1 MSYECLDIF
10 CHCLPSAYC
19 QAVHEAAN
27 RPLLMFE
34 RAQKIRVMVDLPARL
49 QMMDQF
55 PGYRQ
60 LVSLASPPVEVLA
73 PEAAEKLAMVANNEM
88 AKMVNESDGR
98 IAGFVATL
106 PLNLPGRC
114 VLEVQRAVQELGAN
128 GVQVFTSVLGQ
139 PLDDPEFEPL
149 FRAMHELDLPILL
162 HPTRAMTTPD
172 YPSEQYSKFDLWWA
186 LGWPYETTLAMVRLA
201 MSGIFDRFPN
211 LKIIAHHV
219 GGFLPMLEGR
229 LGPGMELLGTR
240 NPPGTEAY
248 VDTRLQESVLSACKK
263 FYADTASFG
272 SQSAIEAGQ
281 AFFGYDRLL
290 FATDMPFDPGQG
302 PDYIRSTL
310 NAIGSMDLNE
320 RERQAIFTENARSLF
335 RLPSVANRPS
345 SSQATSRAGP
355 H

>member
-1 MSYECLDIF
+1 MSCECLDIF
-10 CHCLPSAYC
+10 CHCLPPAYC
-19 QAVHEAAN
+19 QAVQEAAN

-49 QMMDQF
+49 QVMDEF

-60 LVSLASPPVEVLA
+60 LVSLASPPVEVFA
-73 PEAAEKLAMVANNEM
+73 PEAAEKLAIVANNEM

-106 PLNLPGRC
+106 PLNLPERS
-114 VLEVQRAVQELGAN
+114 VQEAQRAVQELGAN

-139 PLDDPEFEPL
+139 PLDDPGFEPL

-201 MSGIFDRFPN
+201 MSGIFDRYPN

-240 NPPGTEAY
+240 NPPGTEDC
-248 VDTRLQESVLSACKK
+248 VNTPLQESVLLACKR

-272 SQSAIEAGQ
+272 SQAAIEAGQ
-281 AFFGYDRLL
+281 AFFGPDHLL

-310 NAIGSMDLNE
+310 KAIESMNLSDK
-320 RERQAIFTENARSLF
+320 ERQAILTENARCIF
-335 RLPSVANRPS
+335 RLDEVV
-345 SSQATSRAGP
+345 
-355 H
+355 